1 MPRFLPRLAFLL
13 RPGWIALALVVVAFT
28 YLCFTVL
35 APWQL
40 GKNTRTSR
48 ENQQIEYSLST
59 PPVPLKAMLPQ
70 QDSSAPNEQ
79 WRRVTATGH
88 YLPDVQVLARL
99 RVVDGDQA
107 FEVLTPFVVD
117 GGPTVL
123 VDRGYVRP
131 EPGSHVPEFPRPP
144 QETVALTA
152 RLRDSEP
159 LLKDKEPF
167 SRDGV
172 QQVYSINTD
181 QVSALTKVPLAGS
194 DLQLVENQ
202 PGGLGLIG
210 VPHLD
215 AGPFFV
221 LRHPVDF
228 IRHPRAHRA
237 GLFRLLRNPRPPPR
251 SASSAGAGS
260 AKPSRT
266 SWPTGTGAGNSGQL
280 THIGRSRH
288 TSLWR
293 RRHHLRPPHS
303 DSSGG
308 QVICRSKAGTSE
320 VVFRAEA
327 NVADVTRRRGV
338 PNSPANNAA
347 AACTARDST
356 TARRRSSTVGCAPLP
371 RVGRICSSCWYWVG
385 PPNRMPSA
393 PAKAASDDACVGT
406 GMPGGVLAPGPR
418 RTQWRPTDH
427 RRAHHHQ
434 RRRHPR
440 GDVIGRVIQSRCG
453 PAEPV
458 ISR

>member
-59 PPVPLKAMLPQ
+59 PPVPLKTMLPQ

-88 YLPDVQVLARL
+88 YLPDAQVLARL

-107 FEVLTPFVVD
+107 FEVLAPFVVD
-117 GGPTVL
+117 DGPTVL

-144 QETVALTA
+144 QDTVTLTA

-194 DLQLVENQ
+194 YLQLVENQ

-215 AGPFFV
+215 AGPFLSYGIQWISFGILAPIGLGYFV
-221 LRHPVDF
+221 YSE
-228 IRHPRAHRA
+228 IR
-237 GLFRLLRNPRPPPR
+237 
-251 SASSAGAGS
+251 
-260 AKPSRT
+260 
-266 SWPTGTGAGNSGQL
+266 
-280 THIGRSRH
+280 
-288 TSLWR
+288 
-293 RRHHLRPPHS
+293 
-303 DSSGG
+303 
-308 QVICRSKAGTSE
+308 
-320 VVFRAEA
+320 
-327 NVADVTRRRGV
+327 
-338 PNSPANNAA
+338 
-347 AACTARDST
+347 
-356 TARRRSSTVGCAPLP
+356 ARRREADQTPAPEAPKTVEDKLAD
-371 RVGRICSSCWYWVG
+371 RYGR
-385 PPNRMPSA
+385 R
-393 PAKAASDDACVGT
+393 
-406 GMPGGVLAPGPR
+406 
-418 RTQWRPTDH
+418 Q
-427 RRAHHHQ
+427 
-434 RRRHPR
+434 
-440 GDVIGRVIQSRCG
+440 
-453 PAEPV
+453 
-458 ISR
+458 